1 MNHPCCFWIVKCFAS
16 LMMLS
21 GAVTADQ
28 GQAKQDS
35 PAKQINAA
43 NELLRQGE
51 TAEALRSYEA
61 IAVANAVRDELHY
74 NQAVAHYRNGELD
87 AAANLFAQAAPSR
100 NRQIAASSKYNLGN
114 CSYQRALQSAEQQ
127 PKVAIAE
134 LQQAIAH
141 YRGALRVTRDN
152 ADARINIELAMK
164 LIERL
169 EQEQEPTEEQSP
181 PDQQQPQDEAQ
192 QSEAERENDPAD
204 PAESSQDQ
212 KQAQDNQ
219 DSSESEPSEK
229 NEGKEGEQDKEAEDG
244 SGQDKSAQDNSG
256 QDKPGESK
264 PGEENAG
271 DENPGENQ
279 QDSEQQDSKQ
289 QDSKQ
294 QDSEPAAAEE
304 ETADPGATPS
314 SGELTA
320 ADPAARAGAAET
332 TSDENESGR
341 QAMSR
346 EEALKLLQAVRDRDM
361 LRRLQRQQLERSRR
375 VPVERDW

>member
-1 MNHPCCFWIVKCFAS
+1 MNHRCCFWIVKCFA
-16 LMMLS
+16 LFMMLS
-21 GAVTADQ
+21 GAVAADQ
-28 GQAKQDS
+28 GLEKNDS

-51 TAEALRSYEA
+51 TVEALRSYES
-61 IAVANAVRDELHY
+61 IADANVVRDELHY
-74 NQAVAHYRNGELD
+74 NQAVAHYRNGDLD

-141 YRGALRVTRDN
+141 YRGALRATPDN
-152 ADARINIELAMK
+152 ADARVNIELAMK

-169 EQEQEPTEEQSP
+169 EQEQQPKEEQSP
-181 PDQQQPQDEAQ
+181 PDQQQPQDENQ
-192 QSEAERENDPAD
+192 QSEPEQENDTAD

-212 KQAQDNQ
+212 RQDQKQDPKQDQDDQ

-244 SGQDKSAQDNSG
+244 SGQDNSG
-256 QDKPGESK
+256 QDKPGEDK

-279 QDSEQQDSKQ
+279 QDS
-289 QDSKQ
+289 KQ

-304 ETADPGATPS
+304 ETTDPGATPS

-341 QAMSR
+341 RAMSR

>member
-1 MNHPCCFWIVKCFAS
+1 MNHRCCFWIVKCFA
-16 LMMLS
+16 LFLMLS

-28 GQAKQDS
+28 GQEMKDS

-51 TAEALRSYEA
+51 TAEALRSYES
-61 IAVANAVRDELHY
+61 IADANLVRDELHY
-74 NQAVAHYRNGELD
+74 NLAIAHYRIGDLD

-100 NRQIAASSKYNLGN
+100 NRKIAASSKYNLGN

-141 YRGALRVTRDN
+141 YRGALRVTPDN
-152 ADARINIELAMK
+152 ADARVNVELAMK

-169 EQEQEPTEEQSP
+169 EQEQQPNEEQNQ
-181 PDQQQPQDEAQ
+181 PDQQQPQDGNQ
-192 QSEAERENDPAD
+192 QSEPEQENNSTDPT
-204 PAESSQDQ
+204 ESSQDP
-212 KQAQDNQ
+212 KQDPKQSQDKQ
-219 DSSESEPSEK
+219 DSSESETSEK
-229 NEGKEGEQDKEAEDG
+229 NEGKEGEQDKAVEDE
-244 SGQDKSAQDNSG
+244 SG
-256 QDKPGESK
+256 QDKPAQNNSGQAK

-271 DENPGENQ
+271 DENPG
-279 QDSEQQDSKQ
+279 DKQ
-289 QDSKQ
+289 QNSKQ

-320 ADPAARAGAAET
+320 ADPAARAGAAEA
-332 TSDENESGR
+332 TSEENESGR

>member
-16 LMMLS
+16 LMILS

-28 GQAKQDS
+28 GQEKQDS

-51 TAEALRSYEA
+51 TSEALRSYES
-61 IAVANAVRDELHY
+61 IADANVVRDELHY
-74 NQAVAHYRNGELD
+74 NQAIAHYRNGDLD

-127 PKVAIAE
+127 PKVAIAD

-141 YRGALRVTRDN
+141 YRGALRVTPDN
-152 ADARINIELAMK
+152 ADARVNIELAMK

-192 QSEAERENDPAD
+192 QSEAEQENDPAD

-212 KQAQDNQ
+212 KQTQDNQ

-244 SGQDKSAQDNSG
+244 SGQDKPAQDNSG
-256 QDKPGESK
+256 QDKPGEDK
-264 PGEENAG
+264 PGEENAS

-279 QDSEQQDSKQ
+279 QDSNQK
-289 QDSKQ
+289 
-294 QDSEPAAAEE
+294 DSEPAAAEE
-304 ETADPGATPS
+304 ETADPGASPS

-332 TSDENESGR
+332 TSDENEAGR